1 MYPFACRVFE
11 VCLIAVFIA
20 LLTGCNSVPQRTKNE
35 YERSKNGDDKP
46 QVREQFCLM
55 LPIGQTESGALA
67 VRMVCKNDE

>member
-11 VCLIAVFIA
+11 VCLIVLLIAV
-20 LLTGCNSVPQRTKNE
+20 LTGCGSVPQRTKN
-35 YERSKNGDDKP
+35 GDDHP

-67 VRMVCKNDE
+67 VRMVCKDDDSR